1 MALNITVMYGVS
13 FYQIAKEVDYFSESS
28 TWFLAMI
35 YFPQL
40 RQTITV

>member
-1 MALNITVMYGVS
+1 MALNITLMYGV
-13 FYQIAKEVDYFSESS
+13 FYQIARKVDYFSESS

-40 RQTITV
+40 ETNNY